1 MRQAAQVLV
10 DKLVCENLKA
20 LVPYES
26 ARRLFAASDNNQD
39 AQVPVWLNANESPFA
54 NEYQLDCE
62 RLNRYPDCQPSSVIK
77 SYAAYAG
84 INNQQLLVSRGAD
97 EGIELLIRAFCTPG
111 KDRILI
117 CPPTYG
123 MYAIS
128 AETCNVG
135 VEIAPLKHDFS
146 LDIDTVKT
154 YKEKVNVVFICS
166 PNNPTGT
173 CVAPEQIEH
182 VLNHFADSALV
193 VVDEAYIEFD
203 AQSTFATKLGQYPNL
218 VILRTLSKA
227 FALAGIRCGF
237 TLANEAIIH
246 TLLKVIAPYP
256 MPEPVAQIAAQALS
270 DKGLVLMNLQVE
282 HIANEKNKLKHALV
296 NLPNVELVGDDKA
309 NFILFRSEHK
319 QDLMDFLVSN
329 KVFIRD
335 QSKQRNLSNC
345 LRITVGNE
353 QQNEQ
358 LLELIQQFFSRQINT
373 NTGSQS

>member
-1 MRQAAQVLV
+1 MSQLLNSQVNTLV

-39 AQVPVWLNANESPFA
+39 AKMPVWLNANESPFT
-54 NEYQLDCE
+54 NDYVLDCE
-62 RLNRYPDCQPSSVIK
+62 RLNRYPDCQPSSLIK
-77 SYAAYAG
+77 PYAAYARVYDT
-84 INNQQLLVSRGAD
+84 QLLVSRGAD

-128 AETCNVG
+128 AQTCNVG
-135 VEIAPLKHDFS
+135 VDIAPLNADFT
-146 LDIDTVKT
+146 LDLEAIKAFKD
-154 YKEKVNVVFICS
+154 KVNVVFICS

-173 CVAPEQIEH
+173 SVAPEQIKQ
-182 VLNHFADSALV
+182 VLTHFADSALV

-203 AQSTFATKLGQYPNL
+203 LKSSFARRIADYPNL

-237 TLANEAIIH
+237 TLANQAIIH

-256 MPEPVAQIAAQALS
+256 MPEPVAQIAAQAIS
-270 DKGLVLMNLQVE
+270 SKGVSIMAEQVN
-282 HIANEKNKLKHALV
+282 IIGLEKTKLKQALKTFSEI
-296 NLPNVELVGDDKA
+296 ELVGDDKA
-309 NFILFRSEHK
+309 NFILFRCAQK
-319 QDLMDFLVSN
+319 QALMDFLVSN
-329 KVFIRD
+329 KMFIRD
-335 QSKQRNLSNC
+335 QSKQYSLANC
-345 LRITVGNE
+345 LRITVGSA
-353 QQNEQ
+353 QQNAQ
-358 LLELIQQFFSRQINT
+358 LLALINQFYQT
-373 NTGSQS
+373 LGTPT